1 MGWSPHRVTAAR
13 AAITAHEAS
22 RCTDNVVPGGYVV
35 DVDAVAAAML
45 THERIRRVA
54 SGVLVPAEPV
64 DLATICVPED
74 QPAAIG
80 DAA

>member
-1 MGWSPHRVTAAR
+1 MSKPTTETV
-13 AAITAHEAS
+13 AS
-22 RCTDNVVPGGYVV
+22 GGYQV
-35 DVDAVAAAML
+35 DVEAVAAAML

-54 SGVLVPAEPV
+54 SGVLVPAEPG
-64 DLATICVPED
+64 DLASIRVPED

>member
-1 MGWSPHRVTAAR
+1 MSRKLNETV
-13 AAITAHEAS
+13 AS
-22 RCTDNVVPGGYVV
+22 GGYVV

-54 SGVLVPAEPV
+54 SGVLVPAEPC
-64 DLATICVPED
+64 DLASICVPED

>member
-1 MGWSPHRVTAAR
+1 MKKRS
-13 AAITAHEAS
+13 
-22 RCTDNVVPGGYVV
+22 TDTIAPSGYVV

-54 SGVLVPAEPV
+54 SGVLVPAEPA
-64 DLATICVPED
+64 DLATICIPED